1 MQTGRTEASVIQI
14 ASSVV
19 PMHRNTTHSELTL
32 CFSVNMTDRVGA
44 AGCCVDDACS
54 HQSFNLSL
62 SVLPAE
68 SLFPPG
74 TSCHTHTVLL
84 FCPPS
89 SFAAHYKKKKK
100 TCLCTKLSQDVLQG
114 MREREERWGW
124 KTKERRRIEE
134 WTGETDKWR
143 CHDSRCAVIDVS
155 LASRL
160 ALAPARVNY
169 SHKRG

>member
-14 ASSVV
+14 TSSVV

-74 TSCHTHTVLL
+74 TSCHTHSPIVLFPIL
-84 FCPPS
+84 I
-89 SFAAHYKKKKK
+89 
-100 TCLCTKLSQDVLQG
+100 
-114 MREREERWGW
+114 
-124 KTKERRRIEE
+124 RR
-134 WTGETDKWR
+134 
-143 CHDSRCAVIDVS
+143 S
-155 LASRL
+155 L
-160 ALAPARVNY
+160 
-169 SHKRG
+169 